1 MATVAPP
8 PPESPPP
15 ASGIHRV
22 PSAAD
27 QLIEERIENA
37 RRSLWWA
44 ELIRAGL
51 KLALATIFTLLAWMV
66 IDQWVYSP
74 GIVVRCGTFIVFL
87 GTALWFFK
95 CRVLP
100 LFRSTVQP
108 EYAARAL
115 EKSLPDLRQALTS
128 YVTLR
133 QTERE
138 DDLQARVVRSMGS
151 ITAGRLKNHDEI
163 PEEAVL
169 IFGGG
174 YRRTFAILLGYS
186 VTTPKNAWQSV
197 QRLVAPMA
205 GSNCPTCND
214 H

>member
-100 LFRSTVQP
+100 LSKHSS
-108 EYAARAL
+108 ARICGACTR
-115 EKSLPDLRQALTS
+115 KSLPDLRQALTS

-138 DDLQARVVRSMGS
+138 DDLQTRVVRSMGS
-151 ITAGRLKNHDEI
+151 VTAGRLKNHDEI
-163 PEEAVL
+163 LKKLSVIFCGGLQPPEPSQSCL
-169 IFGGG
+169 
-174 YRRTFAILLGYS
+174 
-186 VTTPKNAWQSV
+186 VT
-197 QRLVAPMA
+197 R
-205 GSNCPTCND
+205 
-214 H
+214 